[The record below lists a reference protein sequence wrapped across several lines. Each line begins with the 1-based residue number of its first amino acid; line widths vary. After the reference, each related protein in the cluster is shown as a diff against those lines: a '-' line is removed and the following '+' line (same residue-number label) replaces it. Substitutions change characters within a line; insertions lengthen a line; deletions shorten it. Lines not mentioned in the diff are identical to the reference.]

1 MSQITYGLTMR
12 LWRFFFSPFFDENP
26 RSSRS

>member
-12 LWRFFFSPFFDENP
+12 LWRFFFSAFLDENP
-26 RSSRS
+26 RSFRP

>member
-12 LWRFFFSPFFDENP
+12 LWRFFFASFFDENP
-26 RSSRS
+26 RSPRS